1 MKFIQ
6 SRVLW
11 FPLSLVFIIH
21 VISVVGL
28 IWFPITK
35 SGMFYTFLMYFFTGF
50 GITVGY
56 HRLWSHRTY
65 KATWLWRLFW
75 ALGGAAALQGSVRW
89 WCRLHR
95 LHHSFSDSEIDPY
108 GPNKGFWY
116 SHMLWIFDNKDRKE
130 AFKKVNISD
139 IEADPIARWQ
149 SNNYRW
155 LSLFLAF
162 GLPLIIFED
171 KIQAYFYGGCLA
183 RVLVWH
189 TTWFVN
195 SLAHWLGDDEY
206 SNETSAKDHFLTAI
220 LTLGEGNHGFHHA
233 FPTSYKN
240 GVKWYQYDPTKWLI
254 ELGSLFGLCYELYH
268 PPENEIQKA
277 RYQVREKQ
285 LQTLGKNINWPS
297 APEKF
302 MNFDDLTAAV
312 ALGRQLVVVGNRV
325 CDVSQFQKE
334 HPGGSALILSM
345 VGKHPDTTLK
355 VIESRH
361 MHTKAARNL
370 MENLTVAFYQD

>member
-1 MKFIQ
+1 MLTKSQ
-6 SRVLW
+6 VLW
-11 FPLSLVFIIH
+11 FPLFLICLIH
-21 VISVVGL
+21 VITLVGFFM
-28 IWFPITK
+28 FPITRQ
-35 SGMFYTFLMYFFTGF
+35 GWMYMFLMYFFSGF

-65 KATWLWRLFW
+65 KASTVWRVFW
-75 ALGGAAALQGSVRW
+75 RLGGAAALQGSIRW

-95 LHHSFSDSEIDPY
+95 LHHSFSDSDIDPY
-108 GPNKGFWY
+108 GPNLGFWC
-116 SHMLWIFDNKDRKE
+116 SHILWIFHKKDRKE
-130 AFKKVNISD
+130 ALSKVNISD
-139 IEADPIARWQ
+139 IEADPVARWQ
-149 SNNYRW
+149 SNNYVW

-162 GLPLIIFED
+162 GMPLILFED

-206 SNETSAKDHFLTAI
+206 SNETSAKDHFLTAL

-268 PPENEIQKA
+268 PTENEIQKA
-277 RYQVREKQ
+277 RFQVGEKK
-285 LQTLGKNINWPS
+285 LHILGKSIDWPS
-297 APEKF
+297 KPGDF
-302 MNFDDLTAAV
+302 MNFNEVTAAV
-312 ALGRQLVVVGNRV
+312 AAGRKLIIVEDKV
-325 CDVSQFQKE
+325 CDIEKFQMN
-334 HPGGSALILSM
+334 HPGGEALIASM
-345 VGKHPDTTLK
+345 IGKEPQVVSKLMH
-355 VIESRH
+355 SRH
-361 MHTKAARNL
+361 THTKAARNT
-370 MENLTVAFYQD
+370 MDTLTVALYKE